1 MKIFRIAKKYAKKV
15 SSMVSFVFQLFRWT
29 IMYRKEKHN
38 DIAFLFNFSR
48 WKYHYV
54 DSFLPEY
61 TVKYIPEDINKTLVK
76 LLINRYQNKVLINW
90 GYKNEEFVHE
100 LAEENQVPLLR
111 MEDGFI
117 RSHGLG
123 SMLTTPLSMCLDNQ
137 GLYFNANKPSDLE
150 DILNHYSF
158 NENPHLIIRAKR
170 IIQSLRNLKISKYNH
185 VSTQDIEVIYGIKD
199 KKRILVIGQVEDDAS
214 IKYGCNSDYD
224 NNDLVRLAKEENPD
238 SEIIYKP
245 HPDVMQGRR
254 DIYSDPND
262 IKHIAKVIETPL
274 SISDA
279 FETIDHVYT
288 ITSLAG
294 FEALLR
300 GIEVTTIGAPFYSG
314 WGLTND
320 RQATS
325 RRTRRLTVEELF
337 AGAYILYP
345 RYVHPETKKSIA
357 IEKAV
362 RYLSEK

>member
-15 SSMVSFVFQLFRWT
+15 SSMASFVFYLFRWT
-29 IMYRKEKHN
+29 ISYRKEKHH

-48 WKYHYV
+48 WKYNYV

-61 TVKYIPEDINKTLVK
+61 TVKYIPEDINMNLLR
-76 LLINRYQNKVLINW
+76 LLITRYPNKVMINW
-90 GYKNEEFVHE
+90 GYKNEEYVNK
-100 LAEENQVPLLR
+100 LAEKIQVPLLR

-137 GLYFNANKPSDLE
+137 ELYFNATKPSDLE

-158 NENPHLIIRAKR
+158 NENPQLINRSKQV
-170 IIQSLRNLKISKYNH
+170 IQSLLKLKISKYNH
-185 VSTQDIEVIYGIKD
+185 VSTQNIEEIYGIKE

-214 IKYGCNSDYD
+214 IKYGCNSDYN

-238 SEIIYKP
+238 ADILYKP

-254 DIYSDPND
+254 DIYSNPNE
-262 IKHIAKVIETPL
+262 IKHIAKIIETPL

-320 RQATS
+320 RQATP

-345 RYVHPETKKSIA
+345 RYVDPESKSIIA
-357 IEKAV
+357 IEEAI
-362 RYLSEK
+362 RYLSKK